1 MKFILIQIF
10 LRRGECLKADVQLSL
25 FLYLYSL
32 YNRPFYVYARDSD
45 RFRDRERDREQ
56 EQ

>member
-45 RFRDRERDREQ
+45 RFWDRERDREQ